1 MGHISWEVSNLHRND
16 ECSND
21 CGKRAVRQA
30 HHTLCTGICGYT
42 ACVVFF
48 IASGVSTIG
57 WV

>member
-1 MGHISWEVSNLHRND
+1 MGHSSWEVSNLHRND

-42 ACVVFF
+42 ACGVSF
-48 IASGVSTIG
+48 ASGVSTVG